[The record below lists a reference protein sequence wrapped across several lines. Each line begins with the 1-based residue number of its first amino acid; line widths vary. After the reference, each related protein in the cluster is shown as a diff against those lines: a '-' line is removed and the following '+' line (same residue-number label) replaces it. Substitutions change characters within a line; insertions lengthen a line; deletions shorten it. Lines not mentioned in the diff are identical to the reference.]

1 MDKPL
6 GFNLDTATLATI
18 GDLQLA
24 ATGAATERAA
34 HLIKA
39 DNKRRRALVRGEG
52 DPGRQGHRTTTGE
65 LISVP
70 ARYSRR
76 IATRGERAV
85 AKLARVNQQ

>member
-24 ATGAATERAA
+24 ATDAATERAA

-52 DPGRQGHRTTTGE
+52 DPG
-65 LISVP
+65 
-70 ARYSRR
+70 
-76 IATRGERAV
+76 
-85 AKLARVNQQ
+85 